1 MTWHPVSICS
11 SASSSVLNVKIDDG
25 AKLAYVF
32 TRSLL
37 QAFDSLLFL
46 LCCFAVTSWLH
57 SRALS
62 RPETSSLLSAFTLHT
77 LANTVCL
84 LYLPLTCM
92 PSSSKEKLLYLVIPG
107 ISLFPTAV
115 GILEVLIL
123 QTATRV
129 PLILVEI
136 PVHFSRYLPSPCHC
150 FLIRNFSDVTCMAQF
165 CGQ

>member
-1 MTWHPVSICS
+1 M
-11 SASSSVLNVKIDDG
+11 LNVKIDDG

-46 LCCFAVTSWLH
+46 FCCFLVTSWLH
-57 SRALS
+57 SRAIS
-62 RPETSSLLSAFTLHT
+62 RPESSCLLSVFNLHT

-84 LYLPLTCM
+84 LYLRLTCM
-92 PSSSKEKLLYLVIPG
+92 PSSSKEKLLYVVIPE
-107 ISLFPTAV
+107 ISLFPTAAD
-115 GILEVLIL
+115 ILEVSIL

-129 PLILVEI
+129 PVILVEI
-136 PVHFSRYLPSPCHC
+136 KVHFSRCLPSPCHC

>member
-1 MTWHPVSICS
+1 M
-11 SASSSVLNVKIDDG
+11 LNVKIDDG

-46 LCCFAVTSWLH
+46 FCCFLVTAWLH
-57 SRALS
+57 SRAIS
-62 RPETSSLLSAFTLHT
+62 RPETSCLLSVFNLHT
-77 LANTVCL
+77 FANTVCL
-84 LYLPLTCM
+84 LYLRLTCM
-92 PSSSKEKLLYLVIPG
+92 PSSSKEKLLYVVIPG
-107 ISLFPTAV
+107 ISLFPTAA
-115 GILEVLIL
+115 GILEVSIL

-129 PLILVEI
+129 PVILVEI
-136 PVHFSRYLPSPCHC
+136 PVHFSRFLPSPCHC

>member
-11 SASSSVLNVKIDDG
+11 SASSSVLNIKIDDG

-46 LCCFAVTSWLH
+46 FCCFLVTSWLS

-62 RPETSSLLSAFTLHT
+62 RPETSCLLSVFNLHT

-84 LYLPLTCM
+84 LYLRLTYM
-92 PSSSKEKLLYLVIPG
+92 PSSSKDCWH
-107 ISLFPTAV
+107 
-115 GILEVLIL
+115 LEVSSL

-129 PLILVEI
+129 PVILVEI
-136 PVHFSRYLPSPCHC
+136 PVHFSRCLPSPCHC
-150 FLIRNFSDVTCMAQF
+150 FLVRNFSDVTCMA
-165 CGQ
+165 

>member
-1 MTWHPVSICS
+1 MTWHPVSMCS
-11 SASSSVLNVKIDDG
+11 SASSSMLNVKIDG
-25 AKLAYVF
+25 PKLAYVF

-46 LCCFAVTSWLH
+46 FCCFLVTSWLH

-62 RPETSSLLSAFTLHT
+62 RPETSCLLSVFNLHT

-84 LYLPLTCM
+84 LYLRLTCM
-92 PSSSKEKLLYLVIPG
+92 PSSSKEKLLYLVIPR
-107 ISLFPTAV
+107 ISLFSTAAA
-115 GILEVLIL
+115 IFEVSIL

-129 PLILVEI
+129 LVILVEI
-136 PVHFSRYLPSPCHC
+136 PVHFSRCLPAPCHC
-150 FLIRNFSDVTCMAQF
+150 LSCMAQF

>member
-11 SASSSVLNVKIDDG
+11 SSSSSVLNVKIDDG
-25 AKLAYVF
+25 SKLAYVF

-37 QAFDSLLFL
+37 QVFDSLLFL
-46 LCCFAVTSWLH
+46 FCCFLVTSWFH
-57 SRALS
+57 SRTLS
-62 RPETSSLLSAFTLHT
+62 RLETSCLLSVFNLHT

-84 LYLPLTCM
+84 LYLRLTYM

-107 ISLFPTAV
+107 ISLFPTPA
-115 GILEVLIL
+115 GILEVSIL

-129 PLILVEI
+129 PVILVEI
-136 PVHFSRYLPSPCHC
+136 PVHFSRCLPSPCHC
-150 FLIRNFSDVTCMAQF
+150 FLIRSFSDVTCMAQF